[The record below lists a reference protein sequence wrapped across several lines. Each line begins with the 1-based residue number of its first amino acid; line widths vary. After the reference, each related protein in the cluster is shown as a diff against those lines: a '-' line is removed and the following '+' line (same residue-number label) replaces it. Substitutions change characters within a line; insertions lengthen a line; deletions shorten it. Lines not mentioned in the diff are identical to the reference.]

1 MTEPFICENE
11 DCDREVP
18 AARHALGYKTCLKC
32 GSPAPVRTVAP
43 AFNKGGY
50 QLIPRDCVKD
60 IGRS

>member
-1 MTEPFICENE
+1 MEILCANEECEGI
-11 DCDREVP
+11 V
-18 AARHALGYKTCLKC
+18 AQARYDLGYKTCLKC